1 MNLLTSK
8 LLPSMLLPSML
19 LTIIISST
27 VSATPAFEREKR
39 FCGAVESGAKLIMGF
54 RQQHPDVTLGDVII
68 ALQEASGENDNPLI
82 FTMGKMMAIDAYSE
96 RSPAFGNKAL
106 QQQAINDFTNK
117 WSASC
122 WSN

>member
-8 LLPSMLLPSML
+8 LLPSVL
-19 LTIIISST
+19 LTVIISST
-27 VSATPAFEREKR
+27 VSATETAFEREKH

-54 RQQHPDVTLGDVII
+54 RQHHPDVTLGDVII